1 MTSASA
7 PIRIGYCMS
16 LTGPVADNTASARL
30 AHDIWCEDINSRGG
44 LLGRRVELL
53 CYDDHADASR
63 VPGLYQR
70 LLAEDNVDLV
80 IGGYGTNTLRA
91 AMPLIEQWQLFF
103 VGLMGL
109 GVNNARGYPNYFAMI
124 PTGPDPNAA
133 LTEGF
138 FALAAEQQPRP
149 TTAALLSADAEFS
162 RNPILGAKDNAQK
175 YGIEIVYEDTYPL
188 TTEDFVPVIDAV
200 ADSGCDVLFLCSYL
214 NDSIG
219 LVRTISAHRFR
230 PKLVGGAMIGPQ
242 NATVKTSLGPLLN
255 GFVTYEYWI
264 PVPTM
269 TFPGVQQLLTTYQSR
284 AAEAGVDPLGHYT
297 APLAYAQLQVVAQ
310 AIEATGGVDDARL
323 SEYARHATFRT
334 VMGDVQFGANG
345 EWAHPRV
352 LQVQFRGVS
361 GHDAAQFRDGSRQVV
376 VSPPN
381 STSGE
386 LHYPYAGTESTEQAG

>member
-1 MTSASA
+1 
-7 PIRIGYCMS
+7 
-16 LTGPVADNTASARL
+16 
-30 AHDIWCEDINSRGG
+30 
-44 LLGRRVELL
+44 
-53 CYDDHADASR
+53 
-63 VPGLYQR
+63 
-70 LLAEDNVDLV
+70 
-80 IGGYGTNTLRA
+80 
-91 AMPLIEQWQLFF
+91 
-103 VGLMGL
+103 
-109 GVNNARGYPNYFAMI
+109 
-124 PTGPDPNAA
+124 
-133 LTEGF
+133 
-138 FALAAEQQPRP
+138 
-149 TTAALLSADAEFS
+149 
-162 RNPILGAKDNAQK
+162 
-175 YGIEIVYEDTYPL
+175 
-188 TTEDFVPVIDAV
+188 
-200 ADSGCDVLFLCSYL
+200 
-214 NDSIG
+214 
-219 LVRTISAHRFR
+219 
-230 PKLVGGAMIGPQ
+230 MIGPQ

-255 GFVTYEYWI
+255 GFVNYEYWI

-269 TFPGVQQLLTTYQSR
+269 TFPGVQQLLIIYQSR

-386 LHYPYAGTESTEQAG
+386 LHYPYAGTESTKQAG